1 MPPTDTPILSHT
13 FPNGLVLIAEP
24 MQSVESVAF
33 TIRVPS
39 GTAVE
44 PAGRGGLSAMTCE
57 LLLRGAGPRDNRAF
71 VNDLDNLGVERGES
85 VSDAHVVL
93 RGATLAKNLAPALQI
108 YADVLRRPRLPDDQL
123 EPCRLTA
130 LHELAAVEDEPAH
143 KVMLELRRRHF
154 PDPWGRPS
162 QGEQAALE
170 SISLEEIQRFYS
182 QLYRPNGTI
191 VGVAGKFDWQALK
204 DQVGGLLADWP
215 TLDKPALDERP
226 PAEPRAHLHHESNQ
240 TQIGIAYPSVPYHDP
255 NYYVASAAVGVLGDG
270 MSSRLFTEVR
280 EKRGLCYS
288 VYASHATLLDRGSV
302 LCYAGTSAERAQETL
317 DVTLRELVRLA
328 EGIEA
333 GELDRL
339 KARIK
344 SSLIMQQ
351 ESSSARS
358 ALLTRDWYYLGR
370 VRTLDEVE
378 RIVDELSAERINQY
392 LAGHRP
398 GQFTIVTLG
407 PKPLEVPVGIS

>member
-1 MPPTDTPILSHT
+1 MSTTDARILSHT
-13 FPNGLVLIAEP
+13 FPNGLVLLAEP
-24 MQSVESVAF
+24 MDSVESVAF
-33 TIRVPS
+33 TLRVPA
-39 GTAVE
+39 GTADE
-44 PAGRGGLSAMTCE
+44 PADRGGLSAMTCE

-85 VSDAHVVL
+85 VGDAHVVL
-93 RGATLAKNLAPALQI
+93 RGATLAKNLAPALAI

-130 LHELAAVEDEPAH
+130 LQELAAVEDEPGH

-162 QGEQAALE
+162 QGQQAALE
-170 SISLEEIQRFYS
+170 TISLAEVQGYYRR
-182 QLYRPNGTI
+182 LYRPNGTI
-191 VGVAGKFDWQALK
+191 LGVAGKFDWANLK
-204 DQVGGLLADWP
+204 EQVGALLADWP
-215 TLDKPALDERP
+215 RLDQPTVSERP
-226 PAEPRAHLHHESNQ
+226 ATERRAHLHHESNQ
-240 TQIGIAYPSVPYHDP
+240 TQIGIAYPSVPYRDP
-255 NYYVASAAVGVLGDG
+255 DYYVAGAAIGVLGDG

-302 LCYAGTSAERAQETL
+302 LCYAGTSADRAQETL
-317 DVTLRELVRLA
+317 DVTLREVVRLS

-333 GELDRL
+333 AELDRL

-358 ALLTRDWYYLGR
+358 GQLTRDWYYLGR
-370 VRTLDEVE
+370 VRTLDEVG
-378 RIVDELSAERINQY
+378 RIVDELSADRINEY
-392 LAGHRP
+392 LAAHRP
-398 GQFTIVTLG
+398 TDFTIVTLG
-407 PKPLEVPVGIS
+407 PKPLEVPVGVS